1 MSIISSSTEL
11 FYPDKAVISASSN
24 AIDTLS
30 NTVSIMGVD
39 FQDMV
44 SQLTKLQSAFA
55 ALGDRMT
62 SAENTLNY
70 FYESIEQNRK
80 SLDCLRSV
88 TDAITEN
95 PNQKDDSEI
104 LNAIVPTEEF
114 VIKYS
119 NIVWDD
125 DGNMFLN

>member
-1 MSIISSSTEL
+1 MSTVISSTEL
-11 FYPDKAVISASSN
+11 FYPDKAVISSASN

-30 NTVSIMGVD
+30 NTVSIMGVA

-62 SAENTLNY
+62 SAEGTLDHLY
-70 FYESIEQNRK
+70 WSIEQNRK
-80 SLDCLRSV
+80 SLDCIRSV

>member
-11 FYPDKAVISASSN
+11 FYPDRAVISATN
-24 AIDTLS
+24 AIDNLS

-44 SQLTKLQSAFA
+44 SQITKLQSAFA

>member
-1 MSIISSSTEL
+1 MSTVSSSTEL
-11 FYPDKAVISASSN
+11 FYPDRAIVSATS

-62 SAENTLNY
+62 SAESTLNY
-70 FYESIEQNRK
+70 FYDAIEQNRK
-80 SLDCLRSV
+80 SLDCIRSV

>member
-1 MSIISSSTEL
+1 
-11 FYPDKAVISASSN
+11 
-24 AIDTLS
+24 
-30 NTVSIMGVD
+30 
-39 FQDMV
+39 
-44 SQLTKLQSAFA
+44 
-55 ALGDRMT
+55 MT
-62 SAENTLNY
+62 SAESTLNY
-70 FYESIEQNRK
+70 FYDAIEQNRK

-104 LNAIVPTEEF
+104 FNAIVPTEEF

>member
-11 FYPDKAVISASSN
+11 FYPDRAVISSASN

-44 SQLTKLQSAFA
+44 EQVKRLQSAFTI
-55 ALGDRMT
+55 LGDRMT
-62 SAENTLNY
+62 SAEANLNQLYYETQQHEQTLN
-70 FYESIEQNRK
+70 
-80 SLDCLRSV
+80 CVRSV
-88 TDAITEN
+88 TDAFSEKSK
-95 PNQKDDSEI
+95 QKDDSEI

-114 VIKYS
+114 TIKYS
-119 NIVWDD
+119 QINWDD
-125 DGNMFLN
+125 DGTMHLN

>member
-1 MSIISSSTEL
+1 
-11 FYPDKAVISASSN
+11 
-24 AIDTLS
+24 
-30 NTVSIMGVD
+30 
-39 FQDMV
+39 
-44 SQLTKLQSAFA
+44 
-55 ALGDRMT
+55 MT
-62 SAENTLNY
+62 SAESTLNY
-70 FYESIEQNRK
+70 FYDAIEQNRK
-80 SLDCLRSV
+80 SLDCIRSV
-88 TDAITEN
+88 TDALTET

>member
-1 MSIISSSTEL
+1 MSVITSSTEL
-11 FYPDKAVISASSN
+11 FYPDRAVISSASN

-44 SQLTKLQSAFA
+44 SQLTNLQSAFA
-55 ALGDRMT
+55 AFGDRMT
-62 SAENTLNY
+62 SAESTLNY
-70 FYESIEQNRK
+70 FYEAIEQNRK
-80 SLDCLRSV
+80 SLDCIRSV
-88 TDAITEN
+88 TDALTEN

>member
-1 MSIISSSTEL
+1 MSVITSSTEL
-11 FYPDKAVISASSN
+11 FYPDKAVISSTSN

-62 SAENTLNY
+62 SAESTLDHLY
-70 FYESIEQNRK
+70 WSIEQNRK
-80 SLDCLRSV
+80 SLDCIRSV

>member
-1 MSIISSSTEL
+1 MSILSSSTEL
-11 FYPDKAVISASSN
+11 FYPDKAIVSATS

-62 SAENTLNY
+62 SAESTLNH
-70 FYESIEQNRK
+70 FYEAIEQNRK
-80 SLDCLRSV
+80 SLDCIRSV
-88 TDAITEN
+88 TDALTEN

>member
-95 PNQKDDSEI
+95 PKQKDDSEI

-114 VIKYS
+114 AIKYS